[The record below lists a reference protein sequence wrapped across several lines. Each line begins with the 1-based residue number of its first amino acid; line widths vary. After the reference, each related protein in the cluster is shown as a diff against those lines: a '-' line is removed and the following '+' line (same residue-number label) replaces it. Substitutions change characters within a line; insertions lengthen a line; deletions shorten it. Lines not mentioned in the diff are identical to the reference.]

1 MVILHAF
8 LALISGFLVAAVLLG
23 LLTALLSRLAPDW
36 SKNGVSTAP
45 GYAFVNLA
53 TTFLS
58 TAAGGYVTAWIGSAN
73 PAQHMMILGIVFLV
87 LAAVSVLQERGKQP
101 VWFLLA
107 QVVLPPLGALAGGLL
122 WLRVTGLL

>member
-8 LALISGFLVAAVLLG
+8 LALISGFLVTAVLLG
-23 LLTALLSRLAPDW
+23 LLNALLSRPVPDW
-36 SKNGVSTAP
+36 SKSGVSIAP

-58 TAAGGYVTAWIGSAN
+58 TAAGGCVTAWIGSAS
-73 PAQHMMILGIVFLV
+73 PAQHVMILGIVFLV
-87 LAAVSVLQERGKQP
+87 LAAISVLQERGKQP

-107 QVVLPPLGALAGGLL
+107 QVVIPPLGALAGGLL
-122 WLRVTGLL
+122 WLRFTGVL